1 MNNVYLV
8 IENSEPELLSVDFN
22 FFNQARPGDCVKVK
36 EAYYEIETKIY
47 DPQEMDL
54 YIKVDNQQFLVREK
68 KEKSYYIDLINR
80 GEKIQAVKEYKNE
93 VGCSLREAKNF
104 IDNLQ
109 LVMKLTM
116 NTD

>member
-36 EAYYEIETKIY
+36 EVYYEIETKIY

-54 YIKVDNQQFLVREK
+54 YIKVYNQQWLINK
-68 KEKSYYIDLINR
+68 SKSYYVDLLKR
-80 GEKIQAVKEYKNE
+80 GKKTSSYK
-93 VGCSLREAKNF
+93 R
-104 IDNLQ
+104 I
-109 LVMKLTM
+109 
-116 NTD
+116 

>member
-1 MNNVYLV
+1 
-8 IENSEPELLSVDFN
+8 
-22 FFNQARPGDCVKVK
+22 
-36 EAYYEIETKIY
+36 
-47 DPQEMDL
+47 MDL

-80 GEKIQAVKEYKNE
+80 GEKIQAVKEYKDE
-93 VGCSLREAKNF
+93 FGCGLKDAKDF

-109 LVMKLTM
+109 LGMKLTM

>member
-36 EAYYEIETKIY
+36 EVYYEIETKIY

-54 YIKVDNQQFLVREK
+54 YIKVDNQQWLIGNK
-68 KEKSYYIDLINR
+68 SKSYYIDLIKK
-80 GEKIQAVKEYKNE
+80 GQKLQAVKEYKDE
-93 VGCSLREAKNF
+93 FGCGLKEAKDF

-109 LVMKLTM
+109 DENKI
-116 NTD
+116 NYRY